1 LGVIYIGDRAA
12 GKTHLALELANPQSH
27 YVKVIAPDYQYIKSL
42 LYDENLQKTKPTE
55 ADKSSYD
62 QYLNIN
68 VQLPTG
74 NKEINSYWLDTG
86 GEIWR
91 KYWQEEN
98 QSKWQ
103 GFLTK
108 IRESEGILLILPPY
122 RQLVNHQP
130 NAEDFITQQQWC
142 NRFQRWVNF
151 FRYDCPKIRHLL
163 LCLNKADLFC
173 NVNQE
178 GNLLGYI
185 PNRSR
190 FNWQQRNQ
198 YVYDRYFTPIHPQIK
213 ELNQSISGLS
223 VKFFI
228 TSIHNRNLLE
238 LPWIYLGSFL
248 SK

>member
-1 LGVIYIGDRAA
+1 MGLIYIGDRAA
-12 GKTHLALELANPQSH
+12 GKTHLALELANPH
-27 YVKVIAPDYQYIKSL
+27 GNYVKVTAPDYQYIKSL

-55 ADKSSYD
+55 ADKSVYD

-74 NKEINSYWLDTG
+74 IKQINSYWLDTA

-91 KYWQEEN
+91 KNWQEEN
-98 QSKWQ
+98 QPQWQ
-103 GFLTK
+103 DFLTK

-122 RQLVNHQP
+122 RQLVNYQCH
-130 NAEDFITQQQWC
+130 AEDFITQQQWC

-198 YVYDRYFTPIHPQIK
+198 YVYDRYFTPIHSQIK
-213 ELNQSISGLS
+213 ELNESISGLS

-228 TSIHNRNLLE
+228 TSIHNRSLLE

>member
-1 LGVIYIGDRAA
+1 LGIIYIGDRQA
-12 GKTHLALELANPQSH
+12 GKTHLALELANPQGN
-27 YVKVIAPDYQYIKSL
+27 YVKVTAPDYQVIKAM
-42 LYDENLQKTKPTE
+42 LYDEKNGETKPTDTGIAVHNE
-55 ADKSSYD
+55 
-62 QYLNIN
+62 YLNVN

-91 KYWQEEN
+91 KNWQEEN

-103 GFLTK
+103 EFLNT

-130 NAEDFITQQQWC
+130 NAEEFITQQQWC
-142 NRFQRWVNF
+142 NRFIRWVNF

-190 FNWQQRNQ
+190 LNWQQRNQ

-213 ELNQSISGLS
+213 ELNHSISGLS
-223 VKFFI
+223 VRFFI

>member
-1 LGVIYIGDRAA
+1 MAVIYIGDRAA
-12 GKTHLALELANPQSH
+12 GKTHLALELANPQGH
-27 YVKVIAPDYQYIKSL
+27 YVKVTAPDYQYIKSL

-55 ADKSSYD
+55 ADKSVYD
-62 QYLNIN
+62 QFLNIN

-74 NKEINSYWLDTG
+74 NKQINSYWLDTA

-91 KYWQEEN
+91 KNWQEYN
-98 QSKWQ
+98 QPKWQ
-103 GFLTK
+103 DFLTK

-122 RQLVNHQP
+122 RQLVNHQS

-178 GNLLGYI
+178 ANILGYI

-190 FNWQQRNQ
+190 SNWQQRNQ
-198 YVYDRYFTPIHPQIK
+198 YVYERYFIPIHPQIR

-228 TSIHNRNLLE
+228 TSIYNRSLLE

>member
-1 LGVIYIGDRAA
+1 MGIIYIGDRQA
-12 GKTHLALELANPQSH
+12 GKTHLALELANPQSN
-27 YVKVIAPDYQYIKSL
+27 YVKVIHPDYQVIKSL

-55 ADKSSYD
+55 AGKSSYD
-62 QYLNIN
+62 QYLNVN

-74 NKEINSYWLDTG
+74 NKQINSNWLDTG

-91 KYWQEEN
+91 KNWQEEN
-98 QSKWQ
+98 QPKWQ
-103 GFLTK
+103 EFLTK

-130 NAEDFITQQQWC
+130 NAEEFITQQQWC
-142 NRFQRWVNF
+142 NRFIRWVNF

-190 FNWQQRNQ
+190 LNWQQRNQ

-223 VKFFI
+223 VRFFI

>member
-1 LGVIYIGDRAA
+1 MGLIYIGDRAA
-12 GKTHLALELANPQSH
+12 GKTHLALELANPHGH
-27 YVKVIAPDYQYIKSL
+27 YVKVTAPDYHYIKSL

-55 ADKSSYD
+55 ADKSVYN

-74 NKEINSYWLDTG
+74 IKQINSYWLDTA

-91 KYWQEEN
+91 KNWQEEN
-98 QSKWQ
+98 QPQWQ
-103 GFLTK
+103 DFLTK

-122 RQLVNHQP
+122 RQLINHQFH
-130 NAEDFITQQQWC
+130 AEDFITQQQWC

-185 PNRSR
+185 PNRSH

-198 YVYDRYFTPIHPQIK
+198 YVYDRYFTPIHSQIK
-213 ELNQSISGLS
+213 ELNESISGLS

-228 TSIHNRNLLE
+228 TSIHNRSLLE